1 MNAGKPGPS
10 LITRLSLWLAIQ
22 GLFGAALLCGSVYFF
37 VALSLEQRQDE
48 ILLDKE
54 ATIKHVLAE
63 KRPKNIDTD
72 LQHNLED
79 VLAGYDEL
87 SLVIVDENG
96 RTFFKREGTRND
108 PRFIAHRRFPVSIA
122 LRDGSYID
130 AEAEMLFDF
139 SQDDDLLDQLAWIL
153 TIAAALGTL
162 LVSWTSVWLVRKG
175 LSPLAALAAQTRQ
188 VSALDNHK
196 RLDAAGQPQELVPLI
211 TQFNDLLER
220 LAVSYGQMQAF
231 NADVA
236 HELNTPLATLI
247 SSSELALRKPRPVE
261 ELREVLG
268 SNLEELQRMAGI
280 VADMLFLSR
289 ADRGQGNARRVRV
302 ASLAQLAAEISDYY
316 EALLQDKELHVAFD
330 GDSPARV
337 DIGLIRRAIA
347 NLVGNA
353 VRYARA
359 GTAIRIRIFSSASA
373 AGIPAGPCV
382 TLLVS
387 NEGDTIDP
395 QHLPCLFDRFYRADA
410 SREHADLNHGM
421 GLAIVAAIANM
432 HGGETRAQSENGK
445 TQIGFTIGE

>member
-1 MNAGKPGPS
+1 M
-10 LITRLSLWLAIQ
+10 
-22 GLFGAALLCGSVYFF
+22 
-37 VALSLEQRQDE
+37 
-48 ILLDKE
+48 
-54 ATIKHVLAE
+54 
-63 KRPKNIDTD
+63 
-72 LQHNLED
+72 
-79 VLAGYDEL
+79 
-87 SLVIVDENG
+87 
-96 RTFFKREGTRND
+96 
-108 PRFIAHRRFPVSIA
+108 
-122 LRDGSYID
+122 
-130 AEAEMLFDF
+130 
-139 SQDDDLLDQLAWIL
+139 
-153 TIAAALGTL
+153 
-162 LVSWTSVWLVRKG
+162 WLVRKG

-302 ASLAQLAAEISDYY
+302 ASLAQLAAEVSDYY